1 MAKPAARIAA
11 LQFGFAIG
19 ILAVLTRAAQLQIV
33 EAEHWERE
41 AASQRT
47 IKKVLPARRG
57 TQKL

>member
-33 EAEHWERE
+33 EAEHWEAE
-41 AASQRT
+41 AARQRT
-47 IKKVLPARRG
+47 VK
-57 TQKL
+57 